1 MKAHRGP
8 ALECLWGGQK
18 WSWNSFGALVATHLA
33 NARRRAV
40 GRCAGEARWGSQCA
54 DQKNQPFASFEA
66 FATHKLWWGLETS
79 IDELR
84 VYCRKRPDVD
94 QLLMREVGV
103 LPAHGEIGNGRGD
116 NITSTNDIRG
126 TNPTYT
132 LRRLTDLPVFVSWR
146 CERQPRNH

>member
-1 MKAHRGP
+1 
-8 ALECLWGGQK
+8 
-18 WSWNSFGALVATHLA
+18 
-33 NARRRAV
+33 
-40 GRCAGEARWGSQCA
+40 
-54 DQKNQPFASFEA
+54 
-66 FATHKLWWGLETS
+66 
-79 IDELR
+79 LR

-146 CERQPRNH
+146 CERQPRNHWTFPRCGGSTYRKSYFSGKSSSQISAVPVSFWLGPQQPSRQCSVVSKRGGEAISLAPSRGRRVRR